1 MCKPEEC
8 SQPRSLPSSLL
19 GCVLYGTLLSL
30 IVLGCSHTEHS
41 VETAEKSV
49 KPPALVSVTAER
61 IEKGEILFQ
70 YLDQKGNW
78 QRASALT
85 EIPAEQRSAVQV
97 IDLSLSPE
105 ARRADRY
112 IQLFD
117 LRSLTIE
124 GEYRGE
130 VVDRRA
136 FDATQAV
143 REAAAAPPPIKMYS
157 ASWCGVCK
165 KARRFLEQA
174 GIPFQE
180 IDVDKNRDAHS
191 ELQAKARRAG
201 ISASGV
207 PVFDVGGQLIAGFDQ
222 RALMRAIDGGRGK

>member
-1 MCKPEEC
+1 MQLC
-8 SQPRSLPSSLL
+8 
-19 GCVLYGTLLSL
+19 L
-30 IVLGCSHTEHS
+30 IMLGCSPAES
-41 VETAEKSV
+41 LVESAENTAE
-49 KPPALVSVTAER
+49 PPALVSVTAER
-61 IEKGEILFQ
+61 VEKGELLFQ

-85 EIPAEQRSAVQV
+85 EIPAEQLSAVQV
-97 IDLSLSPE
+97 VDLILSPE
-105 ARRADRY
+105 ARQADRY

-117 LRSLTIE
+117 LRSPAE
-124 GEYRGE
+124 DGAYRGK

-136 FDATQAV
+136 FDATQAA
-143 REAAAAPPPIKMYS
+143 REAATAPPPIKMYS

-180 IDVDKNRDAHS
+180 VDVDENRDAHR

-222 RALMRAIDGGRGK
+222 RALMRAIEGGRGK

>member
-1 MCKPEEC
+1 MFKPEER
-8 SQPRSLPSSLL
+8 SQPRSLPSLNSTLN
-19 GCVLYGTLLSL
+19 GTLLSL
-30 IVLGCSHTEHS
+30 IVLGCSHTEPS
-41 VETAEKSV
+41 VEPAENST

-61 IEKGEILFQ
+61 IEKGELLFQ

-78 QRASALT
+78 QRASTLT
-85 EIPAEQRSAVQV
+85 EIPSEQLSAVQV
-97 IDLSLSPE
+97 VDLSLSPE

-117 LRSLTIE
+117 LRSLTEE

-130 VVDRRA
+130 VVNRRA

-143 REAAAAPPPIKMYS
+143 REAATAPPPIKMYS

-180 IDVDKNRDAHS
+180 IDVDENRDAYR

-207 PVFDVGGQLIAGFDQ
+207 PIFDVGGQLIAGFDQ
-222 RALMRAIDGGRGK
+222 RALLRAIEGGRGK